1 MPALVEKEQDGRRFR
16 PGLAATLF
24 TVAAVAIMLGLGTW
38 QVERLAWKNALI
50 ERIES
55 GLRAAPVPL
64 PSAIENPAD
73 WDFRR
78 VSVTGRFLHDHELDL
93 AARSMNGRIGYQI
106 VTPLKRDDGSLV
118 LVNRGWVP
126 LDKRAPESRPEG
138 LPNGTVTVE
147 GVARV
152 PAPQGWMQP
161 DNDPIANMWFWY
173 DVPRMAAQVGP
184 AGADPGAGAGEPLP
198 VIVEAGDAPN
208 PGGFPIGGRTNVN
221 IANNHL
227 QYAFTWYSLAV
238 TLIVIYFVFHWRRGS
253 RDGEP

>member
-1 MPALVEKEQDGRRFR
+1 MPALVEKQEEGRRFR

-24 TVAAVAIMLGLGTW
+24 TLIAVTIMVGLGTW

-50 ERIES
+50 DRIES
-55 GLRAAPVPL
+55 GLRAAPAPL
-64 PSAIENPAD
+64 PARVENPAD

-78 VSVTGRFLHDHELDL
+78 VSVTGQFLHDHELDL

-106 VTPLKRDDGSLV
+106 VTPLKRDDGTLV

-126 LDKRAPESRPEG
+126 LEKRDPASRPEG
-138 LPNGTVTVE
+138 LPAGTVTVE

-152 PAPQGWMQP
+152 PAERGWMQP
-161 DNDPIANMWFWY
+161 DNDPATNMWFWY
-173 DVPRMAAQVGP
+173 DIPAMAAQ
-184 AGADPGAGAGEPLP
+184 AGAGAGEALP
-198 VIVEAGDAPN
+198 VVIEAGDAAN
-208 PGGFPIGGRTNVN
+208 PGGFPIGGQTNVN

-227 QYAFTWYSLAV
+227 QYAFTWYSLAI

-253 RDGEP
+253 KEEAP

>member
-1 MPALVEKEQDGRRFR
+1 MPALVEKQEEGRRFR

-24 TVAAVAIMLGLGTW
+24 TLAAVAIMVGLGTW

-50 ERIES
+50 DRIES
-55 GLRAAPVPL
+55 GMRATPAPL
-64 PSAIENPAD
+64 PAWVENSAD

-78 VSVTGRFLHDHELDL
+78 VSVTGQFLHDRELDL

-106 VTPLKRDDGSLV
+106 VTPLKRDDGTLV

-126 LDKRAPESRPEG
+126 LEKRDPASRPEG
-138 LPNGTVTVE
+138 LPAGTVTIE

-152 PAPQGWMQP
+152 PAERGWMQP
-161 DNDPIANMWFWY
+161 DNDAATNMWFWY
-173 DVPRMAAQVGP
+173 DIPAMAAQ
-184 AGADPGAGAGEPLP
+184 AGEGTGEALP
-198 VIVEAGDAPN
+198 VVIEAGDAPN
-208 PGGFPIGGRTNVN
+208 PGGFPIGGQTNVN

-227 QYAFTWYSLAV
+227 QYAFTWYSLAI

-253 RDGEP
+253 KEEAP

>member
-1 MPALVEKEQDGRRFR
+1 MPALVEKQEEGRRFR

-24 TVAAVAIMLGLGTW
+24 TLIAVTIMVGLGTW

-55 GLRAAPVPL
+55 GMRAAPAPL
-64 PSAIENPAD
+64 PARVENPAD

-78 VSVTGRFLHDHELDL
+78 VSVTGQFLHDHELDL

-106 VTPLKRDDGSLV
+106 VTPLKRDDGTLV

-126 LDKRAPESRPEG
+126 LEKRDPASRPEG
-138 LPNGTVTVE
+138 LPAGTVTVE

-152 PAPQGWMQP
+152 PAERGWMQP
-161 DNDPIANMWFWY
+161 DNDPAANMWFWY
-173 DVPRMAAQVGP
+173 DIPAMAAQ
-184 AGADPGAGAGEPLP
+184 AGASTGEALP
-198 VIVEAGDAPN
+198 VVIEAGDAAN
-208 PGGFPIGGRTNVN
+208 PGGFPIGGQTNVN

-227 QYAFTWYSLAV
+227 QYAFTWYSLAI

-253 RDGEP
+253 KEEAP

>member
-16 PGLAATLF
+16 PGVAATLF
-24 TVAAVAIMLGLGTW
+24 TLAAVVIMLGLGTW

-55 GLRAAPVPL
+55 GLRAAPAPL
-64 PSAIENPAD
+64 PAEIENPAD

-78 VSVTGRFLHDHELDL
+78 VSATGRFLHDHELDL
-93 AARSMNGRIGYQI
+93 AARSMNGQIGYQI
-106 VTPLKRDDGSLV
+106 VTPLKRGDGSLV

-138 LPNGTVTVE
+138 LPDGTVTVE

-152 PAPQGWMQP
+152 PAERGWMQP
-161 DNDPIANMWFWY
+161 DNDPAANMWFWY
-173 DVPRMAAQVGP
+173 DVPRMAAQVGQ
-184 AGADPGAGAGEPLP
+184 AGAGAGEPLP
-198 VIVEAGDAPN
+198 VIIEAGDAPN
-208 PGGFPIGGRTNVN
+208 PGGFPVGGRTNVN

-238 TLIVIYFVFHWRRGS
+238 TLIVIYFVFHWRRGP
-253 RDGEP
+253 RDGAP

>member
-1 MPALVEKEQDGRRFR
+1 MPALVEKQEEGRRFR

-24 TVAAVAIMLGLGTW
+24 TLIAVTIMVGLGTW

-50 ERIES
+50 DRIES
-55 GLRAAPVPL
+55 GLRAAPAAL
-64 PSAIENPAD
+64 PARVENPAD

-78 VSVTGRFLHDHELDL
+78 VSVTGQFLHDHELDL

-106 VTPLKRDDGSLV
+106 VTPLKRDDGTLV

-126 LDKRAPESRPEG
+126 LEKRDPASRPEG
-138 LPNGTVTVE
+138 LPAGMVTIE

-152 PAPQGWMQP
+152 PAERGWMQP
-161 DNDPIANMWFWY
+161 DNDPATNMWFWY
-173 DVPRMAAQVGP
+173 DIPAMAARAGVSASEALP
-184 AGADPGAGAGEPLP
+184 VVIEAGAAA
-198 VIVEAGDAPN
+198 N
-208 PGGFPIGGRTNVN
+208 PGGFPIGGQTNVN

-227 QYAFTWYSLAV
+227 QYAFTWYSLAI

-253 RDGEP
+253 KEEAP

>member
-1 MPALVEKEQDGRRFR
+1 MPALVEKQEEGRRFR
-16 PGLAATLF
+16 PGLAATLA
-24 TVAAVAIMLGLGTW
+24 TLIAVTIMVGLGTW

-50 ERIES
+50 DRIES
-55 GLRAAPVPL
+55 GLRAAPAPL
-64 PSAIENPAD
+64 PARVENPAD

-106 VTPLKRDDGSLV
+106 VTPLKRDDGTLV

-126 LDKRAPESRPEG
+126 LEKRDPASRPEG
-138 LPNGTVTVE
+138 LPAGTVTVE

-152 PAPQGWMQP
+152 PAERGWMQP
-161 DNDPIANMWFWY
+161 DNDPATNMWFWY
-173 DVPRMAAQVGP
+173 DIPAMAAQ
-184 AGADPGAGAGEPLP
+184 AGEGAGEALP
-198 VIVEAGDAPN
+198 VVIEAGDAPN
-208 PGGFPIGGRTNVN
+208 PGGFPIGGQTNVN

-227 QYAFTWYSLAV
+227 QYAFTWYSLAI

-253 RDGEP
+253 KEEAP

>member
-24 TVAAVAIMLGLGTW
+24 TLAAVVIMLGLGTW

-55 GLRAAPVPL
+55 GLRAAPAPL
-64 PSAIENPAD
+64 PARIEIPAD

-78 VSVTGRFLHDHELDL
+78 ASVTGQFLHDFELNL
-93 AARSMNGRIGYQI
+93 AARSMNGQIGYQI

-138 LPNGTVTVE
+138 LPEGTVTVE

-161 DNDPIANMWFWY
+161 DNDPAANMWFWY
-173 DVPRMAAQVGP
+173 DIPAMAAS
-184 AGADPGAGAGEPLP
+184 AGTENPLP
-198 VIVEAGDAPN
+198 LVVEAGPAAN
-208 PGGFPIGGRTNVN
+208 PGGLPVGGQTNVT
-221 IANNHL
+221 IPNNHL
-227 QYAFTWYSLAV
+227 QYAVTWYGLAL
-238 TLIVIYFVFHWRRGS
+238 TLIAVYVASQWRRDPA
-253 RDGEP
+253 REPR

>member
-1 MPALVEKEQDGRRFR
+1 MPALVEKQEEGRRFR
-16 PGLAATLF
+16 PGLAATLA
-24 TVAAVAIMLGLGTW
+24 TLIAVTIMVGLGTW

-55 GLRAAPVPL
+55 GLRAAPAPL
-64 PSAIENPAD
+64 PARVENPAD

-78 VSVTGRFLHDHELDL
+78 VSVTGQFLHDHELDL

-106 VTPLKRDDGSLV
+106 VTPLKRGDGTLV

-126 LDKRAPESRPEG
+126 LEKRDPASRPEG
-138 LPNGTVTVE
+138 LPVGTVTVE

-152 PAPQGWMQP
+152 PAERGWMQP
-161 DNDPIANMWFWY
+161 DNDPATNMWFWY
-173 DVPRMAAQVGP
+173 DIPAMTAQ
-184 AGADPGAGAGEPLP
+184 AEAGAGEALP
-198 VIVEAGDAPN
+198 VVIEAGNAPN
-208 PGGFPIGGRTNVN
+208 PGGFPIGGQTNVN

-227 QYAFTWYSLAV
+227 QYAFTWYSLAI

-253 RDGEP
+253 KEEAP

>member
-1 MPALVEKEQDGRRFR
+1 MPALVEKQEEGRRFR

-24 TVAAVAIMLGLGTW
+24 TLIAVTIMVGLGTW

-50 ERIES
+50 DRIES
-55 GLRAAPVPL
+55 GLRAAPAPL
-64 PSAIENPAD
+64 PARVENPAD

-78 VSVTGRFLHDHELDL
+78 VSVTGQFLHDHELDL

-106 VTPLKRDDGSLV
+106 VTPLKRDDGTLV

-126 LDKRAPESRPEG
+126 LEKRDPASRPEG
-138 LPNGTVTVE
+138 LPAGTVTVE

-152 PAPQGWMQP
+152 PAERGWMQP
-161 DNDPIANMWFWY
+161 DNDPATNMWFWY
-173 DVPRMAAQVGP
+173 DIPAMATQ
-184 AGADPGAGAGEPLP
+184 AGEGAGEALP
-198 VIVEAGDAPN
+198 VVIEAGNAPN
-208 PGGFPIGGRTNVN
+208 PGGFPIGGQTNVN

-227 QYAFTWYSLAV
+227 QYAFTWYSLAI

-253 RDGEP
+253 KEEAP